1 MKEIKLHF
9 GHEKDF
15 ATKTTQIGQF
25 DFRSFLNIGM
35 LLTTSEKAKQV
46 RSLMLDIVI
55 SVNNE
60 DNSESIK
67 LEMLEAI
74 SKDIG
79 FSEE

>member
-9 GHEKDF
+9 GHEKDI

-74 SKDIG
+74 SKEIG